1 MGGQAMFDRRS
12 IGAIALAT
20 ALGVSGA
27 NAFDDSQ
34 YPDWSGQWQRALGV
48 GFQWDPSKPLGRGQQ
63 APLTAEYQAVF
74 EASLADQAAG
84 GQGGD
89 LLYTCLP
96 VGMPRVMTGTWPFE
110 FVVLP
115 KITYLNFETNMPR
128 RIYTDGRSF
137 PTDEEPSFMG
147 YSIGRWLDEDGDGRY
162 DTLAVETRN
171 FKGPRALENTGL
183 PLHKDNQT
191 VVKER
196 IYLDKN
202 NPNLLHNEVTTI
214 DNALTHPWTV
224 MKNYRR
230 LATKVMWYE
239 NNCTESNNHV
249 VIGKEN
255 YFVSA
260 DGYLMPARKN
270 QAPPDL
276 RYFKQTQK

>member
-1 MGGQAMFDRRS
+1 
-12 IGAIALAT
+12 
-20 ALGVSGA
+20 
-27 NAFDDSQ
+27 
-34 YPDWSGQWQRALGV
+34 
-48 GFQWDPSKPLGRGQQ
+48 
-63 APLTAEYQAVF
+63 
-74 EASLADQAAG
+74 
-84 GQGGD
+84 
-89 LLYTCLP
+89 
-96 VGMPRVMTGTWPFE
+96 
-110 FVVLP
+110 
-115 KITYLNFETNMPR
+115 TYLNFETNMPR

-202 NPNLLHNEVTTI
+202 NPSLLHNEGTTI

-230 LATKVMWYE
+230 LATKVLWYE
-239 NNCTESNNHV
+239 NNCTESNVHV

-255 YFVSA
+255 YFASA
-260 DGYLMPARKN
+260 DSYLMPARKN
-270 QAPPDL
+270 QAPPER
-276 RYFKQTQK
+276 RYFRQTQKRWEDEPCLTELRSVAIESRQTVHRRKPRGRWRQYWHGARGDASGYRYTAASRDCQDSEHVRVEGGRSSSNPPASRIFHKLR

>member
-1 MGGQAMFDRRS
+1 MFDRRS

-74 EASLADQAAG
+74 EASLADQADG

-115 KITYLNFETNMPR
+115 KITYLNFETNRPR
-128 RIYTDGRSF
+128 RIYTDSRSF

-162 DTLAVETRN
+162 DTLAVERPLEGEVTRKIIV
-171 FKGPRALENTGL
+171 FKGRKGL
-183 PLHKDNQT
+183 ARETLDLSPGAHMVRVQVESGGFDET
-191 VVKER
+191 RR
-196 IYLDKN
+196 IRGTFKSGETRRMDAN
-202 NPNLLHNEVTTI
+202 VGGI
-214 DNALTHPWTV
+214 LT
-224 MKNYRR
+224 KS
-230 LATKVMWYE
+230 LKVGWG
-239 NNCTESNNHV
+239 S
-249 VIGKEN
+249 
-255 YFVSA
+255 
-260 DGYLMPARKN
+260 
-270 QAPPDL
+270 
-276 RYFKQTQK
+276 

>member
-1 MGGQAMFDRRS
+1 
-12 IGAIALAT
+12 
-20 ALGVSGA
+20 
-27 NAFDDSQ
+27 
-34 YPDWSGQWQRALGV
+34 
-48 GFQWDPSKPLGRGQQ
+48 
-63 APLTAEYQAVF
+63 
-74 EASLADQAAG
+74 G

-96 VGMPRVMTGTWPFE
+96 VGMPRVLRGAGPLE

-115 KITYLNFETNMPR
+115 KITYLNYETNMPR

-196 IYLDKN
+196 ISLDKN
-202 NPNLLHNEVTTI
+202 NPNLLYNEVTTI
-214 DNALTHPWTV
+214 DNALTRPWTV

-230 LATKVMWYE
+230 LATKVLWYE
-239 NNCTESNNHV
+239 NNCTESNVHV

-255 YFVSA
+255 YYTSA

-276 RYFKQTQK
+276 RYFKQTQKGWEDKPCLTELRSVQLSLGKQFIVENQGALAAILAWCPRGRLRISLHCGIVRLSRL